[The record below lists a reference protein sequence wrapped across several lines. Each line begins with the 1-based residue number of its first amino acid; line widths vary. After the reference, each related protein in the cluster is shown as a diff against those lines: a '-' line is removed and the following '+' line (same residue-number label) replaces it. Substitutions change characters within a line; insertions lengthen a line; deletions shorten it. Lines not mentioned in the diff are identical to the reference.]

1 MNKELT
7 LADKYKQYRVFREAC
22 YNVIVH
28 GYGERDE
35 YNAISFMRWLLL
47 DDSKQDKLV
56 GLAIRNEE

>member
-7 LADKYKQYRVFREAC
+7 LA
-22 YNVIVH
+22 
-28 GYGERDE
+28 DE